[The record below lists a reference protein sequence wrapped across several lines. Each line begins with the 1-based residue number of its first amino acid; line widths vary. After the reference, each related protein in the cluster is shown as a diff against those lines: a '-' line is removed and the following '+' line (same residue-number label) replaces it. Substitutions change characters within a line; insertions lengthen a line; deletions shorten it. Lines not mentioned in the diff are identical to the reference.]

1 MTERE
6 AWVVLNAALGLSV
19 RTKHRLVQA
28 AGGVLQ
34 ALQLGPGELRELV
47 GERRSA
53 DVARFFQRADPAL
66 LLAQAQRCGA
76 GVVTLADSQYPPL
89 LRGIPDPPLAL
100 YVRGELPQAPS
111 VAVVGTRNPSPDGEY
126 VAQRMASELAA
137 AGVCVVSGL
146 ARGIDVAAHRGA
158 LKAGG
163 PTVAVLGCG
172 IDVRYP
178 AGHEGLAEQVAACG
192 ALVSEYPPGTPPAK
206 HHFPSRNR
214 IISGLARAV
223 VVVEATLRSGAL
235 ITADL
240 ALEQGREVFAV
251 PGSVL
256 NPRSAGPH
264 RLLRE
269 GAGWAE
275 SASDVLQVLGIPC
288 PVVPT
293 PDLGPVERRLLQALR
308 EPRYP
313 DELVAAGFGGASEVN
328 ALLVALEVRS
338 LVHRMPGGRYVA
350 AAG

>member
-6 AWVVLNAALGLSV
+6 AWAVLNAALALSV

-34 ALQLGPGELRELV
+34 ALQLGLGELRELV
-47 GERRSA
+47 GEHRAA
-53 DVARFFQRADPAL
+53 DLARFFQRTDPGL
-66 LLAQAQRCGA
+66 LLDRAQRCGA
-76 GVVTLADSQYPPL
+76 EVVTLADPQYPGL
-89 LRGIPDPPLAL
+89 LREIADPPLAL
-100 YVRGELPQAPS
+100 YVRGRLPEAPC
-111 VAVVGTRNPSPDGEY
+111 VAVVGTRNPSSDGEY
-126 VAQRMASELAA
+126 VAGRMAAELAA

-146 ARGIDVAAHRGA
+146 ARGIDAAAHRGA

-172 IDVRYP
+172 VDVPYP
-178 AGHEGLAEQVAACG
+178 TGHQDLADQLASQG

-206 HHFPSRNR
+206 HHFPLRNR

-223 VVVEATLRSGAL
+223 VVVEATLHSGAL

-275 SASDVLQVLGIPC
+275 SASDVLQALGIRS
-288 PVVPT
+288 PVAPT
-293 PDLGPVERRLLQALR
+293 PDLGPVERQLLQALR

-313 DELVAAGFGGASEVN
+313 DELVAAGFGGASAVN
-328 ALLVALEVRS
+328 ALLVALEVS
-338 LVHRMPGGRYVA
+338 GLVHRMADGRYI
-350 AAG
+350 AGAG